1 MLEGFFT
8 SAASTFMTAENG
20 NGVEDTNGQ
29 EGNNGGSGF
38 EEHDG
43 HKFEGFSPMYGPA
56 MGHQGD
62 LAGMIGRVLALIF
75 VLLLISFFGQY
86 FWNNYVTSLL
96 TIAKPAKSVMQILG
110 LFIFVRLMF
119 P

>member
-8 SAASTFMTAENG
+8 SAAKTFMASKNRK
-20 NGVEDTNGQ
+20 
-29 EGNNGGSGF
+29 GF
-38 EEHDG
+38 GEHDEEKKEAFG
-43 HKFEGFSPMYGPA
+43 EHDEEKNEGFSSYGPT
-56 MGHQGD
+56 MGDGRD

-86 FWNNYVTSLL
+86 FWNNYVTSLF
-96 TIAKPAKSVMQILG
+96 TFTKPAKSVMQILG

>member
-8 SAASTFMTAENG
+8 SAAQTFMAEDG
-20 NGVEDTNGQ
+20 HH
-29 EGNNGGSGF
+29 GGSF
-38 EEHDG
+38 EEHQDSNG
-43 HKFEGFSPMYGPA
+43 AGETPQEGFAPMYAPA
-56 MGHQGD
+56 SGMQGD
-62 LAGMIGRVLALIF
+62 LAGMIGRVLALLF

-86 FWNNYVTSLL
+86 FWNTYVTTLF
-96 TIAKPAKSVMQILG
+96 TVTKPAKSVMQILG

>member
-1 MLEGFFT
+1 MLEGFFVD
-8 SAASTFMTAENG
+8 AAHSFMANEKPAE
-20 NGVEDTNGQ
+20 EKK
-29 EGNNGGSGF
+29 EEGF
-38 EEHDG
+38 E
-43 HKFEGFSPMYGPA
+43 SMYGPA
-56 MGHQGD
+56 MGAQGD
-62 LAGMIGRVLALIF
+62 LANMIGRVLALLF

-110 LFIFVRLMF
+110 LFIFLRLMF

>member
-8 SAASTFMTAENG
+8 SAANTFMTTENG
-20 NGVEDTNGQ
+20 NGFEDKNGH
-29 EGNNGGSGF
+29 GSGF
-38 EEHDG
+38 EKHMEEGD
-43 HKFEGFSPMYGPA
+43 KMEGFSPMYGPA
-56 MGHQGD
+56 MGAQGD
-62 LAGMIGRVLALIF
+62 LAGMIGRVVALLF

-96 TIAKPAKSVMQILG
+96 TIAKPAKSVMNILG
-110 LFIFVRLMF
+110 LFIFIRLMF

>member
-8 SAASTFMTAENG
+8 SAANTFMTADNG
-20 NGVEDTNGQ
+20 NGFEDKDDK
-29 EGNNGGSGF
+29 GF

-43 HKFEGFSPMYGPA
+43 NKFEGFSSYGPA
-56 MGHQGD
+56 MGAGGD
-62 LAGMIGRVLALIF
+62 LAGMIGRVLALLF

-86 FWNNYVTSLL
+86 FWNNYVTSLF